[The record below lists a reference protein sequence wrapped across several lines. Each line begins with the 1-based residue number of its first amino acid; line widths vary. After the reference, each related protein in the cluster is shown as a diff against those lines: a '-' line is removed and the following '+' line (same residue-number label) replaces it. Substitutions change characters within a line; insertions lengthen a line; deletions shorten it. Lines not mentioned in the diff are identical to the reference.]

1 MGPVRAQLD
10 ATRLHFQHGPID
22 LVIEATGER
31 DAVAAAYRRAW
42 ERFQDVL
49 QRLVGELPA
58 LRSHVDRAQGV
69 KGPVARRMLAAC
81 LPYRE
86 VFITPMAAVAGA
98 VADEIMTALADG
110 EGIRRAY
117 VNNGGDIALHLEPG
131 ERFAVGLVADP
142 SRALRHGHA
151 PALDGSFEILAAQP
165 IRGIATSGWR
175 GRSFSLG
182 IADSVTVL
190 ARDAAA
196 ADAAAT
202 MIANAVDVDDP
213 AVVRRAADELADDTD
228 LGRLPVTVAVGRL
241 PDEAVECALDAGARR
256 ARALLTEGLIAC
268 AALSLQSRARVVGGP
283 SAGLRA
289 AA

>member
-22 LVIEATGER
+22 LVIEAAGER

-49 QRLVGELPA
+49 GRLVEELPA

-81 LPYRE
+81 LPYRD

-98 VADEIMTALADG
+98 VADEIIAAVSDG
-110 EGIRRAY
+110 EGISKAY
-117 VNNGGDIALHLEPG
+117 VNNGGDIALHLESG
-131 ERFAVGLVADP
+131 ERFSVGLVSDP
-142 SRALRHGHA
+142 AHALRHGHT
-151 PALDGSFEILAAQP
+151 PALDGSFEILASQP
-165 IRGIATSGWR
+165 VRGIASSGWR

-213 AVVRRAADELADDTD
+213 AVVRRPAEELADDTD
-228 LGRLPVTVAVGRL
+228 LGKLPVTVAVGRL
-241 PDEAVECALDAGARR
+241 PEHAVQCALDSGERR
-256 ARALLTEGLIAC
+256 ARVLLAEGLIAC
-268 AALSLQSRARVVGGP
+268 AALSLQSRVRVVDGMRG
-283 SAGLRA
+283 GLRA